1 MRRATTAI
9 SISCAARS
17 RWPRIGRSTPLRGWR
32 DSRNDEENAMT
43 HLLNG
48 TWIANIEQSRRD
60 PNHQFHSA
68 TMRFA
73 VDGHR
78 VTLAYGGINAS
89 GRQEHG
95 SQTITADGE
104 HHAVPEAPDV
114 TALSTL
120 DVRGLTQTATKNGV
134 EAGRSDYR

>member
-1 MRRATTAI
+1 
-9 SISCAARS
+9 
-17 RWPRIGRSTPLRGWR
+17 
-32 DSRNDEENAMT
+32 MT

-68 TMRFA
+68 TMRFG

-134 EAGRSDYR
+134 EAGRSDYRVSDDGRSMTATVSGTDAQGNRFEQVIVFEREATVV